1 LLKIMV
7 MNAIVISID
16 PVIARL
22 GPLMLRWYSL
32 FFVLAILVGL
42 WPGLREA
49 RRKGLDVEQVKRLT
63 IWAVIGGLIGA
74 RLFHV
79 IDRWDLYAA
88 QPVQALYVWQGGLAV
103 YGGLIGGTLTGI
115 VYARRH
121 GLPVWKL
128 ADALT
133 PGIILGLA
141 VGRLACIPNGDA
153 IGAPANVPWAFV
165 YTNPMSM
172 VPPQLL
178 GVPVH
183 PYPVYEML
191 FDLATLGLFWPLRH
205 VFKTDG
211 MLFLS
216 YASIYAIGRFWLTFY
231 RIERVWFWEL
241 QEAQVIA
248 LVVLVIALVLIVWR
262 SVWRRHAPDAQ
273 LAREPGA
280 SQTPRVKSGNA

>member
-1 LLKIMV
+1 MLNIMI
-7 MNAIVISID
+7 MNAIVISIN
-16 PVIARL
+16 PVIIQF
-22 GPLMLRWYSL
+22 GHWMLRWYSL
-32 FFVLAILVGL
+32 FFLLAILVGL
-42 WPGLREA
+42 WLGLRE
-49 RRKGLDVEQVKRLT
+49 
-63 IWAVIGGLIGA
+63 A

-88 QPVQALYVWQGGLAV
+88 QPVQILYVWQGGLAV
-103 YGGLIGGTLTGI
+103 YGGLIGGTLAGI

-191 FDLATLGLFWPLRH
+191 FDLATLGLFWPLRK

-216 YASIYAIGRFWLTFY
+216 SAIVYAIGRFWLFFY
-231 RIERVWFWEL
+231 RIERVWFWGL

-248 LVVLVIALVLIVWR
+248 LVVLVIALIFL
-262 SVWRRHAPDAQ
+262 VWRRQTTRGASLDAQ
-273 LAREPGA
+273 SA
-280 SQTPRVKSGNA
+280 

>member
-1 LLKIMV
+1 MI

-16 PVIARL
+16 PVIVQF
-22 GPLMLRWYSL
+22 GHLMLRWYSL
-32 FFVLAILVGL
+32 FFLLAILVGL
-42 WPGLREA
+42 WLGLREA
-49 RRKGLDVEQVKRLT
+49 RRKGLDVEQVKGLAL
-63 IWAVIGGLIGA
+63 WAVIGGLIGA

-103 YGGLIGGTLTGI
+103 YGGLIGGTLAGI

-121 GLPVWKL
+121 GLPIWKL

-165 YTNPMSM
+165 YTNPQSM

-191 FDLATLGLFWPLRH
+191 FDLASLFLFWRLRN

-211 MLFLS
+211 MLFLT
-216 YASIYAIGRFWLTFY
+216 YAVVYAIGRFWLTFY
-231 RIERVWFWEL
+231 RIERVWFWGL

-248 LVVLVIALVLIVWR
+248 LMVFVIALVLIVWH
-262 SVWRRHAPDAQ
+262 SVRGRHAPDAQ
-273 LAREPGA
+273 FVQESGT
-280 SQTPRVKSGNA
+280 SQTSKMESGNT